1 MSDEKQLKSALERAN
16 ELPSPEESAEEV
28 QGLIDRIGFVS
39 EEESEEY
46 NPPL

>member
-1 MSDEKQLKSALERAN
+1 MSEEKRLKSALEIAN

-39 EEESEEY
+39 EQESEEY